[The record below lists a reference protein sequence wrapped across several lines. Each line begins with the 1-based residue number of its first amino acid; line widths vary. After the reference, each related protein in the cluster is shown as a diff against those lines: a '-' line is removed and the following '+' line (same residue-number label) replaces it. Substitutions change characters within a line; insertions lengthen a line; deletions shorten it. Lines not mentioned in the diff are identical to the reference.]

1 MILHNFLQHVPNP
14 LVLPLIWMV
23 ALLLGYLMGAIP
35 MGYLVTKLFYN
46 KDITQEG
53 SGNTGGT
60 NVMRLCGKKAGI
72 AVYVLDFIKAAL
84 PVLILR
90 YLLPQAYWLHL
101 AVGVIAILGH
111 SKSVFLGFKGGKSAM
126 SSLGVIAS
134 LSPWSALVL
143 GLLSLTLILS
153 TRVVSIASL
162 IASFLAAP
170 VMYLFGSP
178 KPYVGFAVMACILIW
193 LRHRDNIKRLMA
205 GTENK
210 I

>member
-1 MILHNFLQHVPNP
+1 MIERFLEHTPM
-14 LVLPLIWMV
+14 PLIWGGS
-23 ALLLGYLMGAIP
+23 LLLGYLMGAIP
-35 MGYLVTKLFYN
+35 MGYLVAKLFYN

-60 NVMRLCGKKAGI
+60 NVMRLCGKNAGL
-72 AVYVLDFIKAAL
+72 AVYALDFIKAAL
-84 PVLILR
+84 PVLLLR
-90 YLLPQAYWLHL
+90 YLLPQESWLHVL
-101 AVGVIAILGH
+101 IGIIAIVGH

-126 SSLGVIAS
+126 SSLGVIFA
-134 LSPWSALVL
+134 LSPYSALVL
-143 GLLSLTLILS
+143 GVLAVTLILS

-162 IASFLAAP
+162 TAAFLATP

-178 KPYVGFAVMACILIW
+178 KPYLSFTVAACILVF